1 MTVKFEMAS
10 SVEQI
15 PVRVLVYRPEDY
27 SFDMVPPMKG
37 GFTSVL
43 IDDLNMEVDDSGKV
57 ISVWGMCPHTR
68 WMDATLVPPAARVG
82 ALFVISKRK
91 LSRGVSVQVNSTR
104 YLPTY
109 ADRKSGWVQ
118 IRGSSAPAS
127 AIEVFSGVIV
137 EIDEDGQ
144 FCSIWLQPQQS
155 VPLIDA
161 G

>member
-10 SVEQI
+10 GVEQI
-15 PVRVLVYRPEDY
+15 PVRALVYRPQEY
-27 SFDMVPPMKG
+27 SFDMVPPLKG

-68 WMDATLVPPAARVG
+68 WVDASLVPPAAKVG
-82 ALFVISKRK
+82 ALFVSSEGQ
-91 LSRGVSVQVNSTR
+91 LLRGVSVQVNGTK

-109 ADRKSGWVQ
+109 ADRRSGWVQ
-118 IRGSSAPAS
+118 IRSSAAPAT
-127 AIEVFSGVIV
+127 AIQVFSGVVV
-137 EIDEDGQ
+137 EIDEHGQ
-144 FCSIWLQPQQS
+144 FASLWLQPQKGIS
-155 VPLIDA
+155 LSDA